1 MQSVL
6 DTYLQVEKV
15 QELQVRG
22 GPHNH
27 KKAVCSDFKTTWLST
42 LPLAGSWLSTLP
54 LAGSINA
61 RSHTRCEPS
70 CPITPSDIPID
81 LLDCPPLLSDS
92 EDSLYSSSGDSVGA
106 DSRRAYRLAAAAA
119 VRFAQ
124 RPLQVR
130 AAIHKC
136 AETPTPSPLLQA
148 AIPSPPPQDGTLPM
162 RVADSSS
169 DSDAPVSRAAVRLAI
184 AAARENAAAAAQL
197 LQSSLPIK
205 KKRVITIDDR
215 TPTPTPPPHSTVIA
229 PALQVITID
238 DRTPTPTPRP
248 HSTVIAP
255 AVQAIAPTQQV
266 VIHEHGGSIDPLNLW
281 KAVPNYHHQ
290 FLDLH
295 AKHASDDDSFMS
307 SSDDDNLSAG
317 FISDRDDALNGPTIG
332 NAAEMEF
339 LARQLPVTLQRIKNV
354 RKKRQQKQANKP
366 N

>member
-1 MQSVL
+1 M
-6 DTYLQVEKV
+6 
-15 QELQVRG
+15 
-22 GPHNH
+22 
-27 KKAVCSDFKTTWLST
+27 
-42 LPLAGSWLSTLP
+42 
-54 LAGSINA
+54 
-61 RSHTRCEPS
+61 
-70 CPITPSDIPID
+70 
-81 LLDCPPLLSDS
+81 
-92 EDSLYSSSGDSVGA
+92 
-106 DSRRAYRLAAAAA
+106 
-119 VRFAQ
+119 
-124 RPLQVR
+124 
-130 AAIHKC
+130 
-136 AETPTPSPLLQA
+136 
-148 AIPSPPPQDGTLPM
+148 PM
-162 RVADSSS
+162 CVADSSS

-229 PALQVITID
+229 PA
-238 DRTPTPTPRP
+238 
-248 HSTVIAP
+248 
-255 AVQAIAPTQQV
+255 VQAIAPNQQV
-266 VIHEHGGSIDPLNLW
+266 VIHEHGGPIDPLNLW

-317 FISDRDDALNGPTIG
+317 FISDRDDAINGPTIG